1 MQALAAGAIKKGK
14 KMVWVNIVGLL
25 SLIQLLVFAHFVG
38 SARGKYGIKAPATTG
53 HPTFEAWF
61 RVQANT
67 VEMSIV
73 YLPALWLAA
82 RYWQPHY
89 VALVGLVYLVGRALF
104 AQGYVKH
111 PDKRG
116 LGFGISYLAV
126 AVLIVAAMVGAVRE
140 LLSQQG

>member
-1 MQALAAGAIKKGK
+1 MQALAAGAINKGEI
-14 KMVWVNIVGLL
+14 MVWVNIVGLL
-25 SLIQLLVFAHFVG
+25 ALIQMLVFAHLVG
-38 SARGKYGIKAPATTG
+38 HARGQYGIKAPATTG

-61 RVQANT
+61 RVQGNT
-67 VEMSIV
+67 VEMAIV
-73 YLPALWLAA
+73 FLPALWLAA
-82 RYWQPHY
+82 GYWQPRY

-126 AVLIVAAMVGAVRE
+126 AVLIIAALVGAVRE
-140 LLSQQG
+140 LVSHQA